1 MAEKPNPELELID
14 EIAGC
19 AFDPLRFALFAYPW
33 GEGELCSHTGP
44 RQWQRD
50 AFESIR
56 DHLNNSETRYQ
67 PMLLARSSGHG
78 IGKSAFIGMLVHW
91 AMSVCP
97 DCKCVVTSNT
107 EAQLRTKTWP
117 EIGKWFRM
125 GINRHWF
132 SFNQTSILSR
142 TKGHENAWRADAITW
157 SAHNTESFAGLHNQ
171 GRMVLLVMDE
181 ASAIDDKVWEVAE
194 GAMTDEGTVIIWVV
208 LGNPT
213 RASGRF
219 RECWRKYRHRWNGAQ
234 IDSRTVEGTNKE
246 QIQKWI
252 QDHGEDSDF
261 VKVRVRGIFPSM
273 SAKQFISEA
282 DVDAAYG
289 RHLRREQYEW
299 APKIISCDPAWEG
312 DDELVIAMRQGLH
325 FQILKTLPKNDND
338 IEISNI
344 IARFEDEHRADAVFI
359 DGGYG
364 TGIVSGGKTMGRD
377 WRLVWFG
384 GGASDPGCQN
394 KRAEMWK
401 DMRDWLKSGGAIP
414 EDDGLRTDLTG
425 PETVARLDGKI
436 QLEPKDAMKRRGL
449 PSPNRADALALTFAY
464 PVASRMRGT
473 DPRGTGKA
481 ETDYDLFGRD

>member
-1 MAEKPNPELELID
+1 
-14 EIAGC
+14 
-19 AFDPLRFALFAYPW
+19 
-33 GEGELCSHTGP
+33 
-44 RQWQRD
+44 
-50 AFESIR
+50 
-56 DHLNNSETRYQ
+56 
-67 PMLLARSSGHG
+67 
-78 IGKSAFIGMLVHW
+78 
-91 AMSVCP
+91 
-97 DCKCVVTSNT
+97 
-107 EAQLRTKTWP
+107 
-117 EIGKWFRM
+117 
-125 GINRHWF
+125 
-132 SFNQTSILSR
+132 
-142 TKGHENAWRADAITW
+142 
-157 SAHNTESFAGLHNQ
+157 
-171 GRMVLLVMDE
+171 MVLLVMDE

-219 RECWRKYRHRWNGAQ
+219 RECWRKYRHRWNAAQ

-312 DDELVIAMRQGLH
+312 DDELVIALRQGLH

-449 PSPNRADALALTFAY
+449 PSPNRADALARTLAY

-481 ETDYDLFGRD
+481 ETEYDPFGRD